1 MIFFL
6 RLFLHQ
12 SLIQN
17 KIIICLYQ
25 TINTLKLILNRFRF
39 FFGLITFYIIF
50 RFLIIFCSQE
60 MKRSRFLLYLISST
74 TVISRFKILRNYFI
88 KGNKNLMLRKLV
100 FKSPGPST
108 ALTSFQLNSKSS
120 SKIASGSH
128 HRLPLLAWRAFFTF
142 LDNNKDEDY
151 CRDTPKQINHLCMI
165 LARRRNVVLLRC
177 HTFCIIM
184 QLDLC
189 TNK

>member
-39 FFGLITFYIIF
+39 LFGLITFYIIF

-60 MKRSRFLLYLISST
+60 MKRSRFLLYVISST

-108 ALTSFQLNSKSS
+108 LTSFQLNS
-120 SKIASGSH
+120 
-128 HRLPLLAWRAFFTF
+128 
-142 LDNNKDEDY
+142 
-151 CRDTPKQINHLCMI
+151 
-165 LARRRNVVLLRC
+165 
-177 HTFCIIM
+177 
-184 QLDLC
+184 
-189 TNK
+189 